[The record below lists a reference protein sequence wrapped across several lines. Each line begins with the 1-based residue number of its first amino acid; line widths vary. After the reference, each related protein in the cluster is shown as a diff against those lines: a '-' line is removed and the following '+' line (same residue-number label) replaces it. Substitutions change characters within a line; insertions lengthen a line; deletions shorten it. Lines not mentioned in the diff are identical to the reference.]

1 MIRLLRAA
9 VSALLALVILFE
21 EWGWEPLQR
30 ALARLARLPPVGWLE
45 DRIRA
50 LPPYAALVMFALPA
64 LALLPLKLL
73 ALAWI
78 AGGHVLA
85 GAAVVVA
92 AKIVGTALVARLFVL
107 TRPKLM
113 TLAWFAAVYGRWSA
127 WKEAVFARVR
137 ASWPW
142 RVGRVAKRRVQRMVA
157 RWRQA

>member
-1 MIRLLRAA
+1 MRFLRSA
-9 VSALLALVILFE
+9 VSAFLALIILFE

-50 LPPYAALVMFALPA
+50 LPPYAALAVFALPA
-64 LALLPLKLL
+64 LALLPVKLL
-73 ALAWI
+73 ALGWI

-85 GAAVVVA
+85 GAAVVVV

-107 TRPKLM
+107 TRPSLM
-113 TLAWFAAVYGRWSA
+113 TLAWFATAYGRWTR
-127 WKEAVFARVR
+127 WKDGVFARVR

-142 RVGRVAKRRVQRMVA
+142 RAGRIAKRRVQRMVA
-157 RWRQA
+157 RWRGA